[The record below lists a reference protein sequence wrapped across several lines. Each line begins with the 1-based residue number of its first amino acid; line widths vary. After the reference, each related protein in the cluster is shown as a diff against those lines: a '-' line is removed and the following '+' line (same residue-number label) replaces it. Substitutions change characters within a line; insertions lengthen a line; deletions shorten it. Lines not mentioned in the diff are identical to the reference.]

1 MKHSKFNSEWFSD
14 RVFHRKVK
22 IKKRVVGHSQIKH
35 KGMFMKKVYQIKR
48 AFVKK
53 RVRIRK
59 SLVNV
64 EANAGLAWDLDFKG
78 DSHD

>member
-1 MKHSKFNSEWFSD
+1 M
-14 RVFHRKVK
+14 FHLKVHR
-22 IKKRVVGHSQIKH
+22 KKRVSDHSQIKH

-53 RVRIRK
+53 RVRITRK

>member
-1 MKHSKFNSEWFSD
+1 
-14 RVFHRKVK
+14 
-22 IKKRVVGHSQIKH
+22 
-35 KGMFMKKVYQIKR
+35 MFMKKVYQIKR

-53 RVRIRK
+53 RVRITRK